1 MEKFVLSQIRS
12 LGTDPEFAESVLEQI
27 GSVGQAELDEL
38 RERERIAIAAVRQ
51 CETDILRLATN
62 SAAGSEHAQRL
73 LLAQERQRAATER
86 LYAIRDEL
94 RDSERVPPDEEVVR
108 QALRD
113 FDPVWNAL
121 APREQ
126 QRVLNLLVQRVDYN
140 GESGNV
146 EITFEP
152 DGFDVFLE
160 QFSERQAVA

>member
-12 LGTDPEFAESVLEQI
+12 LGTDPEFTESVLEQI

-38 RERERIAIAAVRQ
+38 RERERIAIAEVRQ
-51 CETDILRLATN
+51 CEADMHRLATN
-62 SAAGSEHAQRL
+62 AAAGPEQAQRL
-73 LLAQERQRAATER
+73 VLAQERQQAATER
-86 LYAIRDEL
+86 LYAIRDEI

-108 QALRD
+108 QALQD
-113 FDPVWNAL
+113 FDPVRNTL

-126 QRVLNLLVQRVDYN
+126 ARVLNLLVQRVDYN
-140 GESGNV
+140 GESGNM

-152 DGFDVFLE
+152 DGFEVFLE